1 MNATSRLREIDFLR
15 GLAILLVLVRHR
27 HMFEFTT
34 NIGWIGVDLFFT
46 LSGFLVSGLLFK
58 EYIKFGDIEPK
69 RFLIRR
75 GFKIYPIYYLFYL
88 LYLIPIITYNQFKL
102 IPFLSDMVFVQNY
115 VNGFG
120 YAFGPSWSLAVEEHF
135 YFTLAIFLWAGIK
148 YKFIIINT
156 TNDINKNSISLQK
169 LVFVLLSLC
178 LLFRIMSNLIFP
190 GEITRNFTMTHLR
203 IDSLIAGVYV
213 SYLFHFKKAELIQV
227 FYKYKYLFFTLASL
241 GLAWTP
247 FLEPVPS
254 FFAKTI
260 GFTLIYL
267 SFSIIL
273 IYFIVNSKINDGI
286 NRLFTKPIVD
296 LISKIGFCS
305 YSIYI
310 IYSLVNFCS
319 DRIHDL
325 FKIHHYPVVDFILTS
340 IASVLLGLFMTFVI
354 ENYFLKLRNKYFPSR
369 Y

>member
-1 MNATSRLREIDFLR
+1 MTTTNRLREIDFLR
-15 GLAILLVLVRHR
+15 GLAILLVLIRHR

-58 EYIKFGDIEPK
+58 EYIKFGNIEPK

-88 LYLIPIITYNQFKL
+88 LYLIPIFIYDQFDL
-102 IPFLSDMVFVQNY
+102 IPFLSEMVFVQNY

-135 YFTLAIFLWAGIK
+135 YFSLALFLWAGIK
-148 YKFIIINT
+148 YNFIVITKSDNLKKKSVTLQQFIIIV
-156 TNDINKNSISLQK
+156 LVLC
-169 LVFVLLSLC
+169 LVFR
-178 LLFRIMSNLIFP
+178 FISNLMFP
-190 GEITRNFTMTHLR
+190 GENTRNFTMTHLR
-203 IDSLIAGVYV
+203 MDSLIAGVLV
-213 SYLFHFKKAELIQV
+213 SYLFHFKKLQLIQI
-227 FYKYKYLFFTLASL
+227 FNKYKFHFISIAVL

-260 GFTLIYL
+260 GFTLIYI

-273 IYFIVNSKINDGI
+273 IFFLIDARINERLNSW
-286 NRLFTKPIVD
+286 FTKPFVS
-296 LISKIGFCS
+296 LMSKIGFCS

-310 IYSLVNFCS
+310 IHSLVNFCS
-319 DRIHDL
+319 DRIQDL
-325 FKIHHYPVVDFILTS
+325 FKIHHFPIADFILTS
-340 IASVLLGLFMTFVI
+340 IASIVLGLFMTFVI
-354 ENYFLKLRNKYFPSR
+354 EAYFLKIRNKYFPSR
-369 Y
+369 N